1 MIFSRS
7 PGEKPPVRASAAKRS
22 RIGFLA
28 EIRGMKKVIVDAAQ
42 ITRMRNSRR
51 WIILLRLTVV
61 SFFAPYGLGR
71 GGLVATPRRGV
82 ATRPPDVLLG
92 RLQLCDHQQT
102 SVRPEGAVG
111 AAGYV
116 SRSWP
121 VGPVG
126 LVVGDAMQPLNDR
139 DVDRVFPVDLHQL
152 HRVGLELRIVRA
164 QRRHL

>member
-1 MIFSRS
+1 MYCCHSGLSSPNFVLNEATIFSMS

-22 RIGFLA
+22 RMGLRV
-28 EIRGMKKVIVDAAQ
+28 EMRGMKKVIVDAAQ

-71 GGLVATPRRGV
+71 YGQVEPPRHGSS
-82 ATRPPDVLLG
+82 TWPLDVLLC
-92 RLQLCDHQQT
+92 RLQLSDNQQT
-102 SVRPEGAVG
+102 GVRPESAIG

-121 VGPVG
+121 
-126 LVVGDAMQPLNDR
+126 
-139 DVDRVFPVDLHQL
+139 
-152 HRVGLELRIVRA
+152 
-164 QRRHL
+164 